1 VAAAWSSLTLDDVLF
16 LSEPSMHMR
25 HRARLAAC
33 GLFLALPSLSLSA
46 QAVTPAPQAKHHSKV
61 KGALVGAAA
70 GHVMGGHAKAG
81 AVAGAMV
88 QHHRNKKAA
97 ATTKP

>member
-1 VAAAWSSLTLDDVLF
+1 MVLAIQCGILF
-16 LSEPSMHMR
+16 HSELFMRMR

-33 GLFLALPSLSLSA
+33 GLFLAVPSITLSA

-81 AVAGAMV
+81 AVVGAMV

-97 ATTKP
+97 AATKP